1 MKKLFLILFILTF
14 LNVFSQEKFS
24 LFFDSNKYEL
34 NKTEFTKLN
43 DWISKNNQVKVIGV
57 YGFCDEDGSNEY
69 NDTLAK
75 KRINYIFNFIK
86 NKIKFREDFK
96 TRSFGELNNL
106 SKIKA
111 ENRKVTLFFIQPID
125 FAREN
130 EIIGIKKVVPKV
142 VPKVV
147 SKIEEVNIIEKP
159 KKIKFPRKLL
169 LENSDGTTYESEMDS
184 VFMQK
189 INLSKVGEKV
199 AIPNLNFIINT
210 FALVPECKIK
220 MFELLFVLENN
231 PRLKIELQGHLC
243 CAKNDKQDLST
254 KRAKSIFNFLIYKGI
269 ESQRLSYKGFGVS
282 EPIFAIPE
290 RDEPE
295 RVTNRRVEIL
305 ILDN

>member
-1 MKKLFLILFILTF
+1 MLLSKT
-14 LNVFSQEKFS
+14 FSQEQFS
-24 LFFDSNKYEL
+24 VFFDSNKFEL
-34 NKTEFTKLN
+34 KKTEIIKLN
-43 DWISKNNQVKVIGV
+43 EWISENNRVKVVGV
-57 YGFCDEDGSNEY
+57 YGFCDEDGSIGF

-75 KRINYIFNFIK
+75 KRIESIFNIIK
-86 NKIKFREDFK
+86 TKIKFREDFK
-96 TRSFGELNNL
+96 TRSFGELNNT

-111 ENRKVTLFFIQPID
+111 ENRKVTLFFIQPKD

-130 EIIGIKKVVPKV
+130 EIIGITKEKPKV
-142 VPKVV
+142 VLKTEILEPT
-147 SKIEEVNIIEKP
+147 EKP

-169 LENSDGTTYESEMDS
+169 LENPDGTTYESEMDS
-184 VFMQK
+184 IFMQK
-189 INLSKVGEKV
+189 INLAKVGEKI

-231 PRLKIELQGHLC
+231 PKLKIELQGHLC

-269 ESQRLSYKGFGVS
+269 ESKRLSYKGYGVS

-290 RDEPE
+290 KDEPE
-295 RVTNRRVEIL
+295 RASNRRVEIL
-305 ILDN
+305 ILENSQ